1 MIRPKLGGV
10 LETSLYVDDVE
21 RSARFYQ
28 KIFGFETLVGDER
41 LRALSIAGRQV
52 LLLFKKGASKEPV
65 QMPGGLLPGH
75 DGSGTTHLTF
85 SIPAGELEAWEKWL
99 EENGVKIESKV
110 TWERGGQSLY
120 FRDPDGHLLEVATP
134 GLWAIY

>member
-1 MIRPKLGGV
+1 MIRPKLVGV
-10 LETSLYVDDVE
+10 LEISLYVEDTE

-28 KIFGFETLVGDER
+28 NVFGFETLVGDER
-41 LRALSIAGRQV
+41 LRALNIAGRQV

-110 TWERGGQSLY
+110 TWERGGQSVY